1 MNSKKIKKILTLLL
15 FSVIVNVLCIPVYT
29 CYYDL
34 LFCDI
39 YGDINLWYIS
49 QVSAFTVGINIIVV
63 LCWYLINLLD
73 S

>member
-1 MNSKKIKKILTLLL
+1 MNSKKIKKILLLL
-15 FSVIVNVLCIPVYT
+15 LLIVIVNILCIPVYT

-39 YGDINLWYIS
+39 YRDINLWTIS
-49 QVSAFTVGINIIVV
+49 QVFVFTVGINAIVV
-63 LCWYLINLLD
+63 LCWYLYNLLN